1 MKSLA
6 NTKSSFKTH
15 SSAGLKSSA
24 AARSSAG
31 ARSFVKAAAR
41 LFVAFV
47 LAASAFALN
56 VARADAQDRGRLRLD
71 SLERLAPKATD
82 TVNVEVDGFLIK
94 LASKILSDK
103 DPDEKTAKEIIAG
116 LRGVYV
122 RSYEF
127 GKEGEYADSDI
138 APIREQLRAPA
149 WTRLVGVRSH
159 DGGEDD
165 AEIYVATDAGRVQ
178 GLTVLVA
185 EPKEVTVINIVGDI
199 DVEKLKRLEGSLG
212 IPRIHIGHRAR
223 TSRRDDDK

>member
-1 MKSLA
+1 
-6 NTKSSFKTH
+6 
-15 SSAGLKSSA
+15 LKSSA
-24 AARSSAG
+24 AARPLAAARSSAAARSRAD

-41 LFVAFV
+41 LSVAFV
-47 LAASAFALN
+47 LAASALAFN

-82 TVNVEVDGFLIK
+82 TVSVEVDGFLIK

-103 DPDEKTAKEIIAG
+103 DPDEKTAKEIISG

-159 DGGEDD
+159 DGGDD
-165 AEIYVATDAGRVQ
+165 NAEIYVATDAGRVQ

-212 IPRIHIGHRAR
+212 IPRIHIGHKRNAA
-223 TSRRDDDK
+223 RRDDDK

>member
-1 MKSLA
+1 M
-6 NTKSSFKTH
+6 N
-15 SSAGLKSSA
+15 SSADT
-24 AARSSAG
+24 RSSAD
-31 ARSFVKAAAR
+31 ARSFVKASAR
-41 LFVAFV
+41 LCVGLM
-47 LAASAFALN
+47 LAASALALN
-56 VARADAQDRGRLRLD
+56 VARAEAQDRGRLRLD
-71 SLERLAPKATD
+71 SLERLAPRATD

-103 DPDEKTAKEIIAG
+103 DPDEKTAREIISG

-159 DGGEDD
+159 DGGDDD

-212 IPRIHIGHRAR
+212 IPRIHIGHKRNAA
-223 TSRRDDDK
+223 RRDDDK